1 MHLVG
6 LFVRLYGDARSIEH
20 KIVCVCRG
28 NCVEHRNML
37 SVVRSCLMLQQA
49 VGLLTDTRCAIQVSE
64 EEAIGFW
71 NYAISHLIGIEF
83 GVLP

>member
-1 MHLVG
+1 
-6 LFVRLYGDARSIEH
+6 
-20 KIVCVCRG
+20 
-28 NCVEHRNML
+28 
-37 SVVRSCLMLQQA
+37 MLQQA